1 MVSHYRRRWGLLA
14 VREFARHRVRRVP
27 YIGMPRGTRFVG
39 AHGDPG
45 AADAVPLEAAW
56 AAREGVRAHG
66 AWQH

>member
-39 AHGDPG
+39 AHGDSG
-45 AADAVPLEAAW
+45 VADAVPLEAAW

-66 AWQH
+66 AWRH